1 MGKKIL
7 VVDDHQMMLKLMS
20 DLLEK
25 EGHQVVTA
33 ADGLEA
39 LNILTSF
46 VPEMMFVDLIMPKI
60 GGDRLC
66 QIVRKMP
73 HLSDCRLVVISGT
86 VAEQNVDFRAIGA
99 DASIAKGPFEGMA
112 EHVLAVIEAS
122 GSARSGTGPKP
133 TAGLDN
139 MQGRRVTKE
148 LLSLKHHFE
157 TVLESMSEGIL
168 EVFSQR
174 VTYANLAALSLFDVP
189 LERLL
194 GSRLQDFFDEPFR
207 AQVAALLTS
216 GTDKVSEI
224 GIDRP
229 VELNGRQVTV
239 KGLPVQEETSTAI
252 IIITDVTEKKRIQA
266 QQMQFQKMETIG
278 TLAGGIAHDINNM
291 LMGIQGNVC
300 LMLMDTEPKDPH
312 YEPLK
317 SVEGVV
323 ESGARLT
330 SYLLGYARKG
340 RYDVQ
345 PINLNELVEE
355 TSETFGKTRKQINI
369 YRDLDKGLSLIEGD
383 RNQMEQVLLNL
394 FVNTEDAMP
403 GGGDLILKTVN
414 TTHKDM
420 HGRLYDPLPG
430 SYVLLTVTDTGV
442 GMDKET
448 TERVFDPFFTTKG
461 MGRGIGLGLAAAYG
475 IIKGHGGYVDVESMT
490 GQGTSF
496 SIYLPAVER
505 KVQRPLPSVE
515 DIVQGTGTVLLV
527 DDEEVIL
534 EVGQEL
540 LEAMGYRV
548 FTARDGEEGLDVLR
562 KHSDE
567 IELVLLDM
575 VMPNMGGGETYDRMR
590 EINPGVRVL
599 LSSGFSI
606 DGEATEILERGCNGF
621 IQKPF
626 TMRQLSQK
634 IGEVLKKSGF
644 KAT

>member
-73 HLSDCRLVVISGT
+73 HLNDCRLVVVSGT
-86 VAEQNVDFRAIGA
+86 VAEQDVDFRAIGA

-122 GSARSGTGPKP
+122 ESARSGRGPKP
-133 TAGLDN
+133 TAGLNN
-139 MQGRRVTKE
+139 MHGRRVTKE
-148 LLSLKHHFE
+148 LLSLKRHFE
-157 TVLESMSEGIL
+157 TVLDSMSEGIL

-174 VTYANLAALSLFDVP
+174 VTYANLAALSLFKVP
-189 LERLL
+189 PERLL
-194 GSRLQDFFDEPFR
+194 GSYLQDFFDEPFR

-216 GTDKVSEI
+216 GTDMVLEI

-229 VELNGRQVTV
+229 VELKGRQVTI

-266 QQMQFQKMETIG
+266 QQMQSQKMETIG
-278 TLAGGIAHDINNM
+278 TLAGGIAHDVNNM

-300 LMLMDTEPKDPH
+300 LMLMDTKPEDPH

-355 TSETFGKTRKQINI
+355 TSERFGKTRKQINI
-369 YRDLDKGLSLIEGD
+369 YRNLDEGLSLIEGD
-383 RNQMEQVLLNL
+383 RNQIEQVLLNL
-394 FVNTEDAMP
+394 FVNTADAMP
-403 GGGDLILKTVN
+403 GGGDLILKTAN

-420 HGRLYDPLPG
+420 DGRLYDPLPG
-430 SYVLLTVTDTGV
+430 SYVLLMVTDTGV
-442 GMDKET
+442 GMDNET

-475 IIKGHGGYVDVESMT
+475 IIKGHGGYVDVESMK
-490 GQGTSF
+490 GRGTSF
-496 SIYLPAVER
+496 SIYLPAAER
-505 KVQRPLPSVE
+505 KVQGTLPSVE
-515 DIVQGTGTVLLV
+515 DIVEGTGTVLLV
-527 DDEEVIL
+527 DDEAVIL

-548 FTARDGEEGLDVLR
+548 FTARDGEEGIDVLK

-590 EINPGVRVL
+590 EINPAVKVL
-599 LSSGFSI
+599 LSSGFSV
-606 DGEATEILERGCNGF
+606 DGEATEIMERGCNGF

-634 IGEVLKKSGF
+634 IGEVLNKNRM
-644 KAT
+644 